1 MFVYNFLGLFLKLV
15 PLHSLPGTF
24 QFPEDI
30 LFCPPARKS
39 LLLQLCLSLDK
50 HWEDRLKKA
59 KEFVSTFLE
68 PQLHQRVVRFSFLSF
83 GSYRHPMQTNVITIW
98 VVRKEKKRKG
108 QKTVDNSK
116 SLSFSPFHT
125 HLKPDLEGFWI
136 SFCLYH
142 GTQIQV
148 LGYTEVRSE
157 YSGGLVVFQS
167 LTFFC
172 NVSAA
177 ICAGFTVFF
186 TPYYPTRRYY
196 PFLNK

>member
-98 VVRKEKKRKG
+98 VVRKGKKRTKNSG
-108 QKTVDNSK
+108 QLQISELFT
-116 SLSFSPFHT
+116 LSHT
-125 HLKPDLEGFWI
+125 PQTRPRGLLDL
-136 SFCLYH
+136 
-142 GTQIQV
+142 V
-148 LGYTEVRSE
+148 LSIPWHSNPGSW
-157 YSGGLVVFQS
+157 LH
-167 LTFFC
+167 
-172 NVSAA
+172 
-177 ICAGFTVFF
+177 
-186 TPYYPTRRYY
+186 
-196 PFLNK
+196 